1 MALATILN
9 GICRK
14 VCPFVH
20 PFVWVIAL
28 FVLVGGYGEIKSLC
42 TQRALH
48 RVGGVLFISILF
60 HAHPLLPDS
69 GQEQRINRTHFAVHA
84 LASHD
89 V

>member
-14 VCPFVH
+14 VCPLVH

-28 FVLVGGYGEIKSLC
+28 FVIVGGYGEIKSLC

-48 RVGGVLFISILF
+48 RVWVFFLFLF
-60 HAHPLLPDS
+60 YFMPTLF
-69 GQEQRINRTHFAVHA
+69 FAIQDR
-84 LASHD
+84 SNG
-89 V
+89 